1 MTALFA
7 ICDDEWALVRVAN
20 SPMGLKAESGK
31 TYSNAA
37 LATVEDL
44 RENFVLVIDQGSKP
58 DQEWQ
63 TVIGNPQV
71 VIDGDPNEPET
82 MTATLQYT
90 TQPITLEAAKDKLR
104 KKAVHCCKNAMF
116 SGWNWERVEGESYL
130 VQTDEMSRANIAEK
144 GRLAD
149 RRVAA
154 ADDTLIPFRMA
165 DNSTP
170 KITPTEMAYIAD
182 TVAILRDDCIEN
194 LDAVWASIEALP
206 DLAACMA
213 FDCST
218 GFPAVPAP
226 EAS

>member
-1 MTALFA
+1 MTALYA
-7 ICDDEWALVRVAN
+7 ICDDQWALVKTAI
-20 SPMGLKAESGK
+20 SPMGLKAETGK

-44 RENFVLVIDQGSKP
+44 RANFVLVIDQGSKP

-63 TVIGNPQV
+63 TVVGNPSV

-82 MTATLQYT
+82 MIATLQYT
-90 TQPITLEAAKDKLR
+90 TQPISLAAAKEKLR
-104 KKAVHCCKNAMF
+104 KRATSCCKRAMF
-116 SGWNWERVEGESYL
+116 SGWVWDRAPGESYT

-154 ADDTLIPFRMA
+154 SDATLIPFRMA

-170 KITPTEMAYIAD
+170 KITPAEMVQIAD

-194 LDAVWASIEALP
+194 LDAVWSLIDALP
-206 DLAACMA
+206 DLDACIA

-218 GFPAVPAP
+218 GFPAIPDLA
-226 EAS
+226 

>member
-1 MTALFA
+1 MTALYA
-7 ICDDEWALVRVAN
+7 ICDDQWALVRVAN
-20 SPMGLKAESGK
+20 SPMGLKAETGK
-31 TYSNAA
+31 TYSSAA

-44 RENFVLVIDQGSKP
+44 RANFVLVIDQGSKP

-63 TVIGNPQV
+63 TVIGNPAV
-71 VIDGDPNEPET
+71 IIDGDPNEPET
-82 MTATLQYT
+82 VTAMLQYT
-90 TQPITLEAAKDKLR
+90 TQPISLEAAKDKLR
-104 KKAVHCCKNAMF
+104 KRATHCCKKAMF
-116 SGWNWERVEGESYL
+116 SGWVWDRAEGESYL

-170 KITPTEMAYIAD
+170 KITPAEMVAIAD
-182 TVAILRDDCIEN
+182 AVAILRDDCIEN
-194 LDAVWASIEALP
+194 LDAVWSLIDALP
-206 DLAACMA
+206 DLDACIA

-218 GFPAVPAP
+218 GFPGVPDLA
-226 EAS
+226 

>member
-7 ICDDEWALVRVAN
+7 ICDDQWALVRVAN
-20 SPMGLKAESGK
+20 SPMGLKAETGK

-63 TVIGNPQV
+63 TVIGNPAV
-71 VIDGDPNEPET
+71 IIDGDPEQPET

-90 TQPITLEAAKDKLR
+90 TQPISLEVAKEKLR
-104 KKAVHCCKNAMF
+104 KRATHCCKKAMF
-116 SGWNWERVEGESYL
+116 SGWVWDRAEGESYL

-154 ADDTLIPFRMA
+154 ADATLIPFRMA

-170 KITPTEMAYIAD
+170 KITPAEMVQIAD
-182 TVAILRDDCIEN
+182 AVAILRDDCIEN
-194 LDAVWASIEALP
+194 LDAVWTSIEALP
-206 DLAACMA
+206 DLDACIA

-218 GFPAVPAP
+218 GFPAVPDP